1 MYRLDAFPDV
11 KLYHSGLKF
20 PTTRNGKEILA
31 EEKYKAR
38 IELCKGFEFPSLEKY
53 SDTVKFFGFNQFF
66 VYPDMPFMTA
76 SEDKGKDNRKQNI
89 LSYMSKVPPCDQ
101 KFLAVWVYHVPS
113 KQLIIEH
120 NFDVFMSKKQIA
132 KASLPLRMM
141 MKKENFA
148 SCAKAPMPTGP
159 KDEEGCKTHCEQMAQ
174 ILQLDV
180 AAIIDYHSYPGLQI
194 RKYESKEEFVSDFT
208 AVLDKTGESDPT
220 GEKMF
225 ELQNKKSSCTVM

>member
-1 MYRLDAFPDV
+1 MHRLDAFPDATI
-11 KLYHSGLKF
+11 YHSGLKF

-38 IELCKGFEFPSLEKY
+38 IELCKGFAIPPLEKY
-53 SDTVKFFGFNQFF
+53 SDTLKFFGFNQFLI
-66 VYPDMPFMTA
+66 YPDMPFMTA

-101 KFLAVWVYHVPS
+101 NFLAMWVYHIPS

-120 NFDVFMSKKQIA
+120 NFDVYMTKEQIN
-132 KASLPLRMM
+132 KASPVLRMM
-141 MKKENFA
+141 MKKQNFA

-159 KDEEGCKTHCEQMAQ
+159 KEKEACKTHCEQMAQ

-180 AAIIDYHSYPGLQI
+180 AAIIDYHSYPGVQI

-225 ELQNKKSSCTVM
+225 KLQNKKSSCIIL